1 MKIHFKLIY
10 LSLFLLSGC
19 SPCKFLDWNCNQ
31 SIADTKRYKASLLCE
46 KEQQNVAK
54 KILNEK
60 YTEEIDI
67 YIIDKC
73 IISNGEYKFIS
84 DSKFKQ

>member
-1 MKIHFKLIY
+1 MKIYFKLIY
-10 LSLFLLSGC
+10 ISLFLLSGC
-19 SPCKFLDWNCNQ
+19 YPCKFLDWNCNQ
-31 SIADTKRYKASLLCE
+31 SIADTKRYKTSLLCE

-84 DSKFKQ
+84 DSRFKQ